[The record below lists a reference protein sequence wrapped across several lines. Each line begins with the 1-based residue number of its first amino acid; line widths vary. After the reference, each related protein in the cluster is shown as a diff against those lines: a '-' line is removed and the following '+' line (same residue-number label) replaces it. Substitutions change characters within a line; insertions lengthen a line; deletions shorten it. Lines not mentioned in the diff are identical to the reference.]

1 MILTTFLSENPL
13 CLVWRLI
20 LSVMVQGGEVFDEL
34 DIESLDRFLLQL
46 VRFVTD
52 ILLVWG
58 MFRTI
63 TRPPCALVRDTR
75 SGYSPAMEHTNI
87 SDLSLTQVGL
97 LGTRTIPGNRPR
109 NSLAQAREDLT
120 QTRLSVV

>member
-52 ILLVWG
+52 ILLV
-58 MFRTI
+58 
-63 TRPPCALVRDTR
+63 
-75 SGYSPAMEHTNI
+75 
-87 SDLSLTQVGL
+87 
-97 LGTRTIPGNRPR
+97 
-109 NSLAQAREDLT
+109 
-120 QTRLSVV
+120 